1 MSLKKPSPIV
11 KPTLNTKFHI
21 DYEWWERDDED
32 LRTYL
37 LSHLPAEQR
46 EHFLD
51 QTEARVVDYVHPET
65 AEVFQLDELGLALQ
79 EAAKA
84 PDFINPQTSL
94 VDSVFRVF
102 LANGNVPQ
110 TPKELS
116 DRTNRQANVILKTFG
131 GVRVYKGVRPHIPT
145 NHEET
150 S

>member
-11 KPTLNTKFHI
+11 KPTLDTKFHI
-21 DYEWWERDDED
+21 DYEWWERDGED

-51 QTEARVVDYVHPET
+51 QSEERVVDFVHPET

-79 EAAKA
+79 QAAKA

-102 LANGNVPQ
+102 LANGNVPK
-110 TPKELS
+110 TPRELS
-116 DRTNRQANVILKTFG
+116 ERTNRQAAVILKTFG
-131 GVRVYKGVRPHIPT
+131 GIRVYKGIRPYLPT
-145 NHEET
+145 ESED
-150 S
+150 